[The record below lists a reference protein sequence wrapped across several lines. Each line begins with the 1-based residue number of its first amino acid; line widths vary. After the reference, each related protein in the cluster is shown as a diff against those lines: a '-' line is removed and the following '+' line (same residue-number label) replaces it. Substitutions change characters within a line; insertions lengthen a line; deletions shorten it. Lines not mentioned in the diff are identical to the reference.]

1 MKKKPEEK
9 PVADEVIEVK
19 EEPATAQEIVK
30 EPTRPV
36 TRRFSK
42 RGKRRGKYAYA
53 APLGVLI
60 SLLAVVGVAALVFGG
75 IAGIQKLTDTTA
87 LEEEFYYFLE
97 PVMAYNPTPFEDI
110 NTAEEQDAFL
120 HAAAYRISLNEQLR
134 MLLEKDE
141 SSLYSVDDTG
151 RIVVSA
157 EEMAESYAALFGAN
171 APLTHRTLSED
182 TVTYSETDGCYYVPF
197 DSLNSGYEGVV
208 ESVKR
213 RSGDYVV
220 RIAYVS
226 INDIRLDEHGNTLDP
241 DPADATLFQTYT
253 LGENEDGTYYVKS
266 CANE

>member
-1 MKKKPEEK
+1 MNKKPEET
-9 PVADEVIEVK
+9 PVTDQVIK
-19 EEPATAQEIVK
+19 EELTEKPA
-30 EPTRPV
+30 RPV
-36 TRRFSK
+36 TRRYNK
-42 RGKRRGKYAYA
+42 RGHRRGKYAYA

-60 SLLAVVGVAALVFGG
+60 SLLAVVGAVALV
-75 IAGIQKLTDTTA
+75 IAGIGGIRKLTDTTE
-87 LEEEFYYFLE
+87 LKEEFYYFLE

-110 NTAEEQDAFL
+110 NTAEQQDAFL

-141 SSLYSVDDTG
+141 ASRYSVDDSG

-157 EEMAESYAALFGAN
+157 AEMAESYAALFGAA

-182 TVTYSETDGCYYVPF
+182 TVTYSEADGCYYVPF

-208 ESVKR
+208 ESVS
-213 RSGDYVV
+213 RSGGNYVV

-226 INDIRLDEHGNTLDP
+226 ITDIRLDEHGNTLDP

-253 LGENEDGTYYVKS
+253 LGKNEDGTYFIKA